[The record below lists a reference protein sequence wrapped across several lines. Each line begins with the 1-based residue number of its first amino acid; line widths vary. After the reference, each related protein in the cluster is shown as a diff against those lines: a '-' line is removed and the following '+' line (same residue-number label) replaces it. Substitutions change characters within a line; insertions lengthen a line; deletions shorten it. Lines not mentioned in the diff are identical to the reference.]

1 MPSPPPTTWMTS
13 CRTECFVW
21 WMLIL
26 GNKWCNAFEF
36 FMHCAIE
43 KCFYWLVLIAVLF
56 LNRLLTTSISVYRGY
71 SSILE
76 YAAAGCITGALYKFN
91 MGLAGMAV
99 GGGLGTDNFLTAY
112 VIHIGRV
119 HQVLSPLALKI
130 FMLLECSKM
139 LLCIRGWEFNF
150 CHADSP
156 NSVDNINT
164 MGCWALHYK

>member
-1 MPSPPPTTWMTS
+1 
-13 CRTECFVW
+13 
-21 WMLIL
+21 MLIL
-26 GNKWCNAFEF
+26 GNKWCSTFEF

-43 KCFYWLVLIAVLF
+43 KCFYWLVLIVVLF
-56 LNRLLTTSISVYRGY
+56 SNRLLTTSISVYRGY

-119 HQVLSPLALKI
+119 HQVSELSGIQKLNV
-130 FMLLECSKM
+130 FGM
-139 LLCIRGWEFNF
+139 F
-150 CHADSP
+150 
-156 NSVDNINT
+156 
-164 MGCWALHYK
+164 